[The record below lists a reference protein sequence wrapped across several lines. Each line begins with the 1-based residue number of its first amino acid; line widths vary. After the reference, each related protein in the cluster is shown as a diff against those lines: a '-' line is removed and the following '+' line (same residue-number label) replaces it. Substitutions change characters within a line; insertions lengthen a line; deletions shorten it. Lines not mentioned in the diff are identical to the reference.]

1 MSIYNI
7 SVSVGDSKHSNRIR
21 REQLGKERFTDP
33 AVIDPD
39 DDKDGEYYVPS
50 LFTGSKRIT
59 QEIDE
64 VGLIV
69 IDIDTSSRDAVMR
82 TISLLKEDKIEYVVH
97 TTTSHTPM
105 NPRYRMLFNPSRVM
119 TESEYRSVS
128 RAVCERYNIKADSS
142 SFKPAQLMFFPL
154 VKKGREGQYKHGRSD
169 GSKIDV
175 DEMLLLVKEE
185 ERRSD
190 ESTLLP
196 LAPPGGISQ
205 EVFLAAVC
213 QARPARDCDYDGWA
227 EMGMALWHQTD
238 GADTGLNCWIRWSRE
253 NEEHHGVKITEEE
266 MREDKWPS
274 FNSKNRKGVTM
285 RTILNKP
292 KASGGRV
299 IGATFAAIMSQVEDS
314 KTLQAVAED
323 VRNDDFVGGN
333 DLTMA
338 ARAYKETHNR
348 LESEDITLGDAKF
361 LLTDRPVSEEVSDQ
375 FFNRYAYDPAVDKY
389 LNLHTKEEVSV
400 SGMNY
405 IHGHEMPLS
414 ANGTRKAVH
423 ETLSKGLNGF
433 RKPRLLVDRV
443 YRPGDAEVIDGP
455 NGWILNT
462 FDPRSWPDA
471 SAIFN
476 PEADEIDR
484 EIRKMIETHMLLLAS
499 GRDDIAWYIQ
509 QHLGWLRQKP
519 RERIHVAYA
528 ISSFIQGVGKST
540 LKELYATV
548 LGVENTNTIYPK
560 NVSEKFNSFSG
571 APKLMTFIEE
581 FEFDSNRERNM
592 AVKSL
597 KELITSD
604 QVAVRRMNRD
614 VYMAPAST
622 CYGIFSNDSKVIG
635 HEGTGRR
642 WMPIEVQV
650 YSEAAMNEILGD
662 NHKRFFNRYY
672 ELMSMYPDRFCK
684 YFEEISL
691 AGFDTDNITI
701 VTEEKESYS
710 SDNPVNATVQFIKDM
725 MKSDADPDV
734 LPGIALLP
742 AIKKAI
748 EKDAMLGGDSVLE
761 WVGSMKAT
769 SMNGVCE
776 AALQSMGYV
785 RFSNMKSRRR
795 VDFVSSDR
803 PYLSSVWI
811 RPDFIKPGNT
821 SKLKE
826 EIAKIRGRTAE
837 TVVPINDDIDMQSF

>member
-1 MSIYNI
+1 M
-7 SVSVGDSKHSNRIR
+7 
-21 REQLGKERFTDP
+21 
-33 AVIDPD
+33 
-39 DDKDGEYYVPS
+39 
-50 LFTGSKRIT
+50 
-59 QEIDE
+59 
-64 VGLIV
+64 
-69 IDIDTSSRDAVMR
+69 
-82 TISLLKEDKIEYVVH
+82 
-97 TTTSHTPM
+97 
-105 NPRYRMLFNPSRVM
+105 
-119 TESEYRSVS
+119 
-128 RAVCERYNIKADSS
+128 
-142 SFKPAQLMFFPL
+142 
-154 VKKGREGQYKHGRSD
+154 
-169 GSKIDV
+169 
-175 DEMLLLVKEE
+175 
-185 ERRSD
+185 
-190 ESTLLP
+190 
-196 LAPPGGISQ
+196 
-205 EVFLAAVC
+205 
-213 QARPARDCDYDGWA
+213 
-227 EMGMALWHQTD
+227 
-238 GADTGLNCWIRWSRE
+238 
-253 NEEHHGVKITEEE
+253 
-266 MREDKWPS
+266 
-274 FNSKNRKGVTM
+274 
-285 RTILNKP
+285 
-292 KASGGRV
+292 
-299 IGATFAAIMSQVEDS
+299 
-314 KTLQAVAED
+314 
-323 VRNDDFVGGN
+323 
-333 DLTMA
+333 
-338 ARAYKETHNR
+338 
-348 LESEDITLGDAKF
+348 
-361 LLTDRPVSEEVSDQ
+361 
-375 FFNRYAYDPAVDKY
+375 
-389 LNLHTKEEVSV
+389 
-400 SGMNY
+400 
-405 IHGHEMPLS
+405 
-414 ANGTRKAVH
+414 
-423 ETLSKGLNGF
+423 
-433 RKPRLLVDRV
+433 
-443 YRPGDAEVIDGP
+443 
-455 NGWILNT
+455 
-462 FDPRSWPDA
+462 
-471 SAIFN
+471 
-476 PEADEIDR
+476 
-484 EIRKMIETHMLLLAS
+484 
-499 GRDDIAWYIQ
+499 
-509 QHLGWLRQKP
+509 
-519 RERIHVAYA
+519 
-528 ISSFIQGVGKST
+528 
-540 LKELYATV
+540 

-650 YSEAAMNEILGD
+650 YSEDAMNEILGD
-662 NHKRFFNRYY
+662 NHKRFFKRYY

-734 LPGIALLP
+734 LPGVALLP

-821 SKLKE
+821 SKLNE